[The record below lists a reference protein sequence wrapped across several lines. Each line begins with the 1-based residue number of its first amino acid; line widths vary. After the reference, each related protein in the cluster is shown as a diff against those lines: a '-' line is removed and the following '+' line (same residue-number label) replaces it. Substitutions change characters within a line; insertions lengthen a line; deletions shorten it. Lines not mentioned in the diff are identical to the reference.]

1 MSWLGIDTSGA
12 VAVCVATQRDG
23 GWQARVETLD
33 EPRRH
38 AERLAPMIE
47 RLLAEEGVD
56 RTQVRGIAVGT
67 GPAPFT
73 GLRAGLVTAR
83 VLGLALRVPV
93 LGVPSLDALAAA
105 AAAGSTAGGS
115 AAGGGTAPLPD
126 GTPLLVVT
134 DARRREV
141 YWARYEVRDGAAV
154 PTAAPDVAA
163 PADVPRTPDDVVLGA
178 GRDLHAD
185 TFGPVDARVAPRE
198 AYLRHPDPSWLVRLA
213 VARGADGVPQPTDPL
228 YLRRPDAVPPG
239 AGKRVLA

>member
-12 VAVCVATQRDG
+12 VAVCVATERDG
-23 GWQARVETLD
+23 GLQARVETLD

-83 VLGLALRVPV
+83 VLGLALGVPV
-93 LGVPSLDALAAA
+93 RGVPSPDALAAA
-105 AAAGSTAGGS
+105 AAAGVDGS
-115 AAGGGTAPLPD
+115 AAMAD
-126 GTPLLVVT
+126 GTPLLVVA

-141 YWARYEVRDGAAV
+141 YWARYEVRDGTAV
-154 PTAAPDVAA
+154 PTAAPAVAA
-163 PADVPRTPDDVVLGA
+163 PADVPRTPDDVVLGT
-178 GRDLHAD
+178 GRDLYAD
-185 TFGPVDARVAPRE
+185 VFGPVDPRVAPHEPR
-198 AYLRHPDPSWLVRLA
+198 LRHPDPSWLVRLA
-213 VARGADGVPQPTDPL
+213 VAREAAGLPQPTDPL
-228 YLRRPDAVPPG
+228 YLRRPDAVPPT